1 MYQRLFAVKYNG
13 KKFLLFRNVKDSH
26 IAFLEWKEDGNLSYP
41 DYLDYVKLNN
51 IYNNH
56 NYGIVES
63 GRINFTEKVN
73 WKDILL
79 VLLMEG
85 SFLLGASTLM
95 PHLTERAAIVS
106 SVPVNAITDREALSY
121 YFEER
126 ITRDDVVEA
135 INNNP
140 NIDDKNKAVA
150 IEVLDTNIQ
159 LDPDID
165 LRIYYE
171 NMKRLKIV
179 IVPNGDTKYAD
190 MRNAGG
196 WFNAEE
202 CTIYLRENFTGVI
215 DHELN
220 HAVHTLHLNKDG
232 TAFMYYETQGHSL
245 AEAMTEIIT
254 NKGNTSFSLAYNT
267 PRRLLKYFLE
277 NTEEFNY
284 HIYNTK
290 GISALIEE
298 LKEKYPD
305 VDIDY
310 IISYIDKWTESNNK
324 YIEELDLYN
333 YKEFL
338 DELFKIAIEN
348 IKEDNPYKAF
358 DTFFEMANERLR
370 KDYAKEYLKEYIAV
384 LESKG
389 LSNEDT
395 NALLRE
401 TVEKETNYAAVA
413 DEEKEGFL
421 EEKFQEALNSISK
434 ENAYKGLMD
443 FIRIFRSTEY
453 HTYELEA
460 EYEQKYDQ
468 EVINRG
474 ILTQEQIN
482 QIRSITSFIKT
493 DDNIYLACLEHDLS
507 YGVRQEEYIQVFN
520 YGREYQTEIINEQGE
535 KVPFTISDPTFKLSR
550 TWFDSNRMLNF
561 IAEHQGTPLGDI
573 TNREAK
579 EAIAEEFHF
588 FDDYKYN
595 KLSNGE
601 VLFDE
606 ATPDMFVVVGK
617 GEDGELGFQLE
628 RGEEIL
634 YSTVDR
640 FATPTVKIPY
650 SVYSHMV
657 ERHLGHNISEEEQ
670 AIDYLLSA
678 KYFDDAF
685 YPVLGYYA
693 PNLKIEYNTEY
704 DYRDNP
710 DVNRHI
716 YEFEEPIRVI
726 IDGKEYTQAD
736 VYFYTDFDKGY
747 EAIDENIMLH
757 IPGEEDVLIG
767 NYSKLEMKYSY
778 FYNLEDILNE
788 MGKPIPDNREL
799 SFTKAELKELLRE
812 FLEMENERTQKK

>member
-1 MYQRLFAVKYNG
+1 
-13 KKFLLFRNVKDSH
+13 
-26 IAFLEWKEDGNLSYP
+26 
-41 DYLDYVKLNN
+41 
-51 IYNNH
+51 
-56 NYGIVES
+56 
-63 GRINFTEKVN
+63 
-73 WKDILL
+73 
-79 VLLMEG
+79 
-85 SFLLGASTLM
+85 
-95 PHLTERAAIVS
+95 
-106 SVPVNAITDREALSY
+106 
-121 YFEER
+121 
-126 ITRDDVVEA
+126 
-135 INNNP
+135 
-140 NIDDKNKAVA
+140 
-150 IEVLDTNIQ
+150 
-159 LDPDID
+159 
-165 LRIYYE
+165 
-171 NMKRLKIV
+171 
-179 IVPNGDTKYAD
+179 
-190 MRNAGG
+190 
-196 WFNAEE
+196 
-202 CTIYLRENFTGVI
+202 
-215 DHELN
+215 
-220 HAVHTLHLNKDG
+220 
-232 TAFMYYETQGHSL
+232 
-245 AEAMTEIIT
+245 
-254 NKGNTSFSLAYNT
+254 
-267 PRRLLKYFLE
+267 
-277 NTEEFNY
+277 
-284 HIYNTK
+284 
-290 GISALIEE
+290 
-298 LKEKYPD
+298 
-305 VDIDY
+305 
-310 IISYIDKWTESNNK
+310 
-324 YIEELDLYN
+324 
-333 YKEFL
+333 
-338 DELFKIAIEN
+338 
-348 IKEDNPYKAF
+348 
-358 DTFFEMANERLR
+358 
-370 KDYAKEYLKEYIAV
+370 
-384 LESKG
+384 
-389 LSNEDT
+389 
-395 NALLRE
+395 
-401 TVEKETNYAAVA
+401 
-413 DEEKEGFL
+413 
-421 EEKFQEALNSISK
+421 
-434 ENAYKGLMD
+434 
-443 FIRIFRSTEY
+443 
-453 HTYELEA
+453 
-460 EYEQKYDQ
+460 
-468 EVINRG
+468 
-474 ILTQEQIN
+474 
-482 QIRSITSFIKT
+482 
-493 DDNIYLACLEHDLS
+493 
-507 YGVRQEEYIQVFN
+507 
-520 YGREYQTEIINEQGE
+520 
-535 KVPFTISDPTFKLSR
+535 
-550 TWFDSNRMLNF
+550 MLNF

-670 AIDYLLSA
+670 AIDYLLSE
-678 KYFDDAF
+678 KYFDESF